1 MISRELSPP
10 VPKAGRSGEIP
21 MLSIPASIRV
31 SVADHT
37 PFDRRVYVPLPY
49 SWPQRGL
56 RGVSNGKRY
65 ETPVGGSTPKTPH
78 SLFVGLRSGGFTVTF
93 EPCTSMWLTS

>member
-10 VPKAGRSGEIP
+10 VPNAGRSGEIP

-37 PFDRRVYVPLPY
+37 PFDRRGGVTLPY
-49 SWPQRGL
+49 SPPPRGG
-56 RGVSNGKRY
+56 RGGGLLQKKENSGLGCTPPNPPSVFVVFLGRAVHRGFVPGPPVSVV
-65 ETPVGGSTPKTPH
+65 P
-78 SLFVGLRSGGFTVTF
+78 
-93 EPCTSMWLTS
+93 

>member
-10 VPKAGRSGEIP
+10 VPNAGRSGEIP

-37 PFDRRVYVPLPY
+37 PFDRRRGAPRAAFPPPTGRRGRPPRHGKPTTSPGPPPHTPPPLVRRALA
-49 SWPQRGL
+49 RG
-56 RGVSNGKRY
+56 G
-65 ETPVGGSTPKTPH
+65 PP
-78 SLFVGLRSGGFTVTF
+78 GFR
-93 EPCTSMWLTS
+93 PPADPL